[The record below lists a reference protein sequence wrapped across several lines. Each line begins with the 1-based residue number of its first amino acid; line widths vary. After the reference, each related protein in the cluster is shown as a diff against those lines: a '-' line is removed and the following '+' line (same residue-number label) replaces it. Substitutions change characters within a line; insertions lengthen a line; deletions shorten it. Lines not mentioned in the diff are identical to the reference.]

1 MRSCFSLILAFLF
14 VVFSHQINA
23 QCSNLTASAGTN
35 AVLETEDIYLEDF
48 SSQDGKGAAGGVL
61 DVSGCNWL
69 IDVSAATLSDAS
81 DYFKVVNQKLEAKDV
96 DGNCIWYSPSVNI
109 ANTQLFRCP
118 HFVKTVSNASYNAV
132 ILSGSYNK

>member
-1 MRSCFSLILAFLF
+1 MRSYFSFILAFLC
-14 VVFSHQINA
+14 VVFSHQFNA

-48 SSQDGKGAAGGVL
+48 SNQDGKGAAGGVL

-81 DYFKVVNQKLEAKDV
+81 DYFKVVNEKLEAKDV
-96 DGNCIWYSPSVNI
+96 DGNCIWYSPSINI
-109 ANTQLFRCP
+109 ADY
-118 HFVKTVSNASYNAV
+118 KDVS
-132 ILSGSYNK
+132 LSISATESGGLENVDIINSEYS